1 VNSNR
6 LVLTGEVTQ
15 VAELRY
21 TPAGI
26 PLLALTLKHVSQQVE
41 AGMKRNVECEIPA
54 IAMANLA
61 EAAKGMKPGDIAS
74 VAGFLARKSL
84 NSRQLIL
91 HINELEIIE
100 KG

>member
-1 VNSNR
+1 VDNR
-6 LVLTGEVTQ
+6 LLLRGEVTE
-15 VAELRY
+15 VADLRY

-26 PLLALTLKHVSQQVE
+26 PLLAFTLKHASQQNE
-41 AGMKRNVECEIPA
+41 AGMKRQIECEVPV
-54 IAMANLA
+54 IAMAQLA
-61 EAAKGMKPGDIAS
+61 EQAKTLKPGNMVR
-74 VAGFLARKSL
+74 VAGFLNRKSR

>member
-1 VNSNR
+1 MNR
-6 LVLTGEVTQ
+6 LVLAGEVTE

-26 PLLALTLKHVSQQVE
+26 PLLAFTLRHASQQSE
-41 AGMKRNVECEIPA
+41 AGMKRQVECEVSA
-54 IAMANLA
+54 IAMAQLA
-61 EAAKGMKPGDIAS
+61 EQARHLRVGSQAR